1 MDFPSNL
8 NPTYFAA
15 AILISATMFTIT
27 WLLDAITH
35 ANLGD
40 SEITR
45 RELQTHRILIL
56 TSGLMEFSL
65 ILMFWFSWEV
75 LPIFIAA
82 FITRTAHEF
91 IDELSWHSKRCS
103 FYETILHLIMWIT
116 VLSKT
121 FFLFIWGFFTNFR
134 GVEDLPFF
142 FYIWGTIIVIVMG
155 FVSFKE
161 WNQKTID

>member
-1 MDFPSNL
+1 MEFPSDL
-8 NPTYFAA
+8 NPTYFAS
-15 AILISATMFTIT
+15 AILISASLFTIT

-45 RELQTHRILIL
+45 RELQTHRILIV
-56 TSGLMEFSL
+56 TSGLMELSL
-65 ILMFWFSWEV
+65 LLLYWFRWEV
-75 LPIFIAA
+75 LPIFLAA

-103 FYETILHLIMWIT
+103 FYETVLHLIMWLT

-121 FFLFIWGFFTNFR
+121 FFLFIWGFFTHFE
-134 GVEDLPFF
+134 GVENLPFG
-142 FYIWGTIIVIVMG
+142 FYIWGLFIVVIMAV
-155 FVSFKE
+155 VSYKE
-161 WNQKTID
+161 WFQKTID